1 MILKHLILEKSNQQ
15 YQFNFI
21 SSKQTDKE
29 RVTHSKS
36 DNIKIM
42 INDQA
47 MKL

>member
-1 MILKHLILEKSNQQ
+1 MILKHLILEKFNQQ

-29 RVTHSKS
+29 RVIHSKS

-42 INDQA
+42 INDKA